1 MATRGHGVGDVHS
14 GRREEKEEEHA
25 DEEKKKLNRTNRF

>member
-25 DEEKKKLNRTNRF
+25 EEKKKMNRTNRF